1 MGAWLHRVAL
11 FLRGAVPLALVA
23 LGLVGVPTLLAWW
36 LLGGPLGWRHLLVGL
51 ASAVILFALGGLAL
65 GWAIGR
71 QRRDL

>member
-1 MGAWLHRVAL
+1 LGAWLHRVAL

-36 LLGGPLGWRHLLVGL
+36 LLGGPLGWRHLLAGL